1 MSESGCSEV
10 LDYGDQ
16 SLDPGKVQARFQER
30 ISQVSTENLEKTRE
44 SWGWWGWGYAAPW
57 ERLGQCKMIS
67 RF

>member
-10 LDYGDQ
+10 LDCDDQ

-30 ISQVSTENLEKTRE
+30 INQVSTEKLEKTRE
-44 SWGWWGWGYAAPW
+44 NWGYTAPW
-57 ERLGQCKMIS
+57 ERLGQCKMIY

>member
-44 SWGWWGWGYAAPW
+44 SWGCGGVGV
-57 ERLGQCKMIS
+57 RCTLGETGAVQND
-67 RF
+67 F